1 MDRGYYVNERSFIF
15 ILIAAVPPKRPAAQS
30 AATDTPPAKGEA
42 TRAALLAAAH
52 KLFLRQGFHGTSMRQ
67 IADEAGLAVG
77 GIYNHFATK
86 EDIFAAVL
94 DAYHPYHVLLPAL
107 EQTEG
112 ENVEAFVRNAAE
124 RVRQGIEGS
133 ETRLLP
139 LVFMDLVEF
148 RGRHMG
154 RLARRL
160 LPQFLPFFQRFTQL
174 PGRLRAVPLPV
185 LFRALLSLMV
195 GYLITEMIFRNA
207 KLQSRLSLNSRET
220 FDGLIDIYLHGILDE
235 RKAD

>member
-1 MDRGYYVNERSFIF
+1 MNERSFIF
-15 ILIAAVPPKRPAAQS
+15 YFVAAMPPKRSAPHAAAS
-30 AATDTPPAKGEA
+30 DAPPTKGEA

-52 KLFLRQGFHGTSMRQ
+52 KLFLQQGFHGTSMRQ

-112 ENVEAFVRNAAE
+112 ENVEALVRSAAE
-124 RVRQGIEGS
+124 QVRQGIAGS

-148 RGRHMG
+148 RGQHMG
-154 RLARRL
+154 RLARKL
-160 LPQFLPFFQRFTQL
+160 MPQFLPFFQRFTQL
-174 PGRLRAVPLPV
+174 PGRLRPLPLPV
-185 LFRALLSLMV
+185 VFRALLSLMV
-195 GYLITEMIFRNA
+195 GYLITEMILRNA
-207 KLQSRLSLNSRET
+207 RLSTPLGMTPREA

>member
-1 MDRGYYVNERSFIF
+1 MPARRSTSPVTE
-15 ILIAAVPPKRPAAQS
+15 APPSR
-30 AATDTPPAKGEA
+30 GEA

-107 EQTEG
+107 AQTEG
-112 ENVEAFVRNAAE
+112 DSVEALVRNAAE
-124 RVRQGIEGS
+124 RVRQAIEGS

-154 RLARRL
+154 RLARKL
-160 LPQFLPFFQRFTQL
+160 APQFLPFFHRFTEL
-174 PGRLRAVPLPV
+174 PGRLRPLPPPV
-185 LFRALLSLMV
+185 LFRTLLSLMV
-195 GYLITEMIFRNA
+195 GYLISEMIFRNA
-207 KLQSRLSLNSRET
+207 KLSARLGVTSREA